1 MTSLRRNTC
10 RAVAAITVAGV
21 AGLTVLV
28 APASAAPS
36 PGPVIAEVYG
46 GGGNSGTTLT
56 RDFIELA
63 TAGTTPT
70 SVADMSVQYL
80 PGSPSGSSRW
90 QATPLSGSVNPGARL
105 LVAEAAGGG
114 GTVELPTPDVTGS
127 INMSATTGTVALVNG
142 TTPLTCLTAADC
154 AADSRVVDLVGYGSA
169 VVRETNPAP
178 APSATTSVF
187 RTTSVDTDDNA
198 ADFVAGP
205 PTPQNAAGG
214 EAGGPSEATDARIR
228 DVQGT
233 TRTSPLVGKS
243 VRVPG
248 VVTATR
254 GFGSS
259 RGFWIQDPQPDDD
272 PRTSEGLLVFTGSVT
287 PTVAVGDAVTVTGT
301 VAEYRPES
309 GYQTTTELTGP
320 TWTTESGGHE
330 LPGPVM
336 ITQNTVP
343 GEYVPQ
349 PGGNIES
356 LPLEPSKYALD
367 FWEAHE
373 GELVSVADVRAVSG
387 TTAFDEVFV
396 TTKPDEHPS
405 ARGGSVYLGYDQT
418 NTGIVKVQS
427 LIPFAQRPF
436 PQANTGDVLTGITS
450 GPVEYSQ
457 FGGYTIQA
465 SILGE
470 LKNNGLAREVTRKR
484 NGGELAV
491 ATYNVENLSAADD
504 QAKFDGLARGITD
517 HLGSPDIVTLEEIQ
531 DDNGPTGTNDG
542 VVAADQTLKRFV
554 DAIVA
559 AGGPRYEWRQINPQ
573 DMTDGG
579 EPGGNIRV
587 GFLFDP
593 KRVSFVDRPGG
604 DATTAVDVV
613 MDEKGKNPH
622 LSISPGRVDPTNPAW
637 QTSRKPLAG
646 EFVFHGK
653 TVFII
658 ANHFASKGGDQP
670 THGINQPPDRS
681 SEVQRTQQAT
691 VLRGFIDKLLAADPN
706 AGLVVA
712 GDLNDYQFSPTLQI
726 LTQGGAL
733 TALMNTLP
741 ENERYSYVFDG
752 NSQVLDHILVSKALK
767 KVDYDVVH
775 INSEF
780 AQQSSDH
787 DPQIVQL
794 QP

>member
-1 MTSLRRNTC
+1 
-10 RAVAAITVAGV
+10 
-21 AGLTVLV
+21 VLV
-28 APASAAPS
+28 PAASAAPS
-36 PGPVIAEVYG
+36 TGLAIAEVYG
-46 GGGNSGTTLT
+46 GGGNSGSTLT

-63 TAGTTPT
+63 TAGTTPAG
-70 SVADMSVQYL
+70 VAGMSVQYL
-80 PGSPSGSSRW
+80 PGSPSASSRW
-90 QATPLSGSVNPGARL
+90 QATPLSGSVDPGARF
-105 LVAEAAGGG
+105 LVAEATGGG

-127 INMSATTGTVALVNG
+127 INMSATTGTVALVTG

-154 AADSRVVDLVGYGSA
+154 AADSRIVDLVGYGSA
-169 VVRETNPAP
+169 VVRETGPAP

-187 RTTSVDTDDNA
+187 RTTSVDTDNNA
-198 ADFVAGP
+198 TDFVTGP
-205 PTPQNAAGG
+205 PTPENSTG
-214 EAGGPSEATDARIR
+214 EKPGGPSGADDAHIR

-233 TRTSPLVGKS
+233 TRTSPLVDKV

-248 VVTATR
+248 IVTATR
-254 GFGSS
+254 AFGSS
-259 RGFWIQDPQPDDD
+259 RGFWMQDPQPDND
-272 PRTSEGLLVFTGSVT
+272 PRTSEGLFVFTGSVT
-287 PTVAVGDAVTVTGT
+287 PSVAVGDAVTVTGK
-301 VAEYRPES
+301 VAEYRPEP
-309 GYQTTTELTGP
+309 GYQTTTQLASA
-320 TWTTESGGHE
+320 TWTTESHGNA
-330 LPGPVM
+330 LPDPVV
-336 ITQNTVP
+336 ITDNTVP
-343 GEYVPQ
+343 GEYAPQ
-349 PGGNIES
+349 PGGSIES

-387 TTAFDEVFV
+387 TTAYNEVFV

-418 NTGIVKVQS
+418 NTGIVKIQS
-427 LIPFAQRPF
+427 LIPFSQRPF

-450 GPVEYSQ
+450 GPVEYSE
-457 FGGYTIQA
+457 FGGYAIQA
-465 SILGE
+465 TILGE
-470 LKNNGLAREVTRKR
+470 LKDNGLAREVTPKQK
-484 NGGELAV
+484 GGELAV

-504 QAKFDGLARGITD
+504 QAKFDGLAHGIVD
-517 HLGSPDIVTLEEIQ
+517 NLSSPDIVTLEEIQ
-531 DDNGPTGTNDG
+531 DNNGATGTNDG

-559 AGGPRYEWRQINPQ
+559 AGGPRYEWRQIDPQ

-587 GFLFDP
+587 GFLFNPD
-593 KRVSFVDRPGG
+593 RVSFVDRPGG
-604 DATTAVDVV
+604 DATTAVGVV
-613 MDEKGKNPH
+613 ADPKGKNAQ

-646 EFVFHGK
+646 EFVFHNK
-653 TVFII
+653 TVFVI

-670 THGINQPPDRS
+670 VHGINQPPDRS
-681 SEVQRTQQAT
+681 SEVQRVQQAT
-691 VLRGFIDKLLAADPN
+691 VLRSFLDKLLAADPN
-706 AGLVVA
+706 ADVVVA
-712 GDLNDYQFSPTLQI
+712 GDLNDYQFSPALQI

-733 TALMNTLP
+733 TDLMNTLP

-780 AQQSSDH
+780 AQRSSDH
-787 DPQIVQL
+787 DPQIVRF